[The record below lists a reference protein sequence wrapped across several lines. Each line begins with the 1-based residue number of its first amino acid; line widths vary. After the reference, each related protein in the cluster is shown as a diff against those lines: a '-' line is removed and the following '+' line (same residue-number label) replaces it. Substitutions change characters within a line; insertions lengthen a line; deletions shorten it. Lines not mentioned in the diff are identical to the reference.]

1 MIDRRL
7 LLFELSRMLD
17 STDATTTISSA
28 NLGAVAGV
36 SQQTASRYLARLE
49 REGLITRLV
58 RKRGQELALTPEG
71 ISLLGGM
78 HRDLGLFL
86 EGKKGIRLAGKIST
100 GIGEGAYYI
109 RTYADRIQQ
118 ALGFRPFYG
127 TLNVSVENIPS
138 GLARFVYATVRPFEK
153 DGRSFGLLRLIKV
166 RLSAGKRKAD
176 CYLALPER
184 THHKNE
190 LELISPL
197 NLRKE
202 MGIKNA
208 SPVTV
213 ELLPKE

>member
-17 STDATTTISSA
+17 STDATTTISSST
-28 NLGAVAGV
+28 LGEAASV

-49 REGLITRLV
+49 SEGLITRIV
-58 RKRGQELALTPEG
+58 RKRGQELALTAEG
-71 ISLLGGM
+71 IALLRGM

-86 EGKKGIRLAGKIST
+86 EGKKGIRLAGKVST

-109 RTYADRIQQ
+109 KMYDDRIQQ

-127 TLNVSVENIPS
+127 TLNVTVESMPA
-138 GLARFVYATVRPFEK
+138 GLARFVYATIRPFEK
-153 DGRSFGLLRLIKV
+153 DGRSFGMIRLIKV
-166 RLSAGKRKAD
+166 RLSAGKRKVD

-184 THHKNE
+184 THHNNE
-190 LELISPL
+190 LELISQL

-202 MGIKNA
+202 MGIKNT